1 MVKNIDHIAIAVN
14 DLAVAAPIF
23 EAILGTT
30 IYKKEMIASEGV
42 CTHFLQIG
50 ETKIELLESINE
62 NGTIAKFLQKKGQGM
77 HHIALEVD
85 DIYQEM
91 KRLQAQGFELLN
103 DVPKIG
109 ADQKLICF
117 LHPNTT
123 AGVLVE
129 LVQTPL

>member
-14 DLAVAAPIF
+14 DLSVAAPIF
-23 EAILGTT
+23 EAILGTA

-50 ETKIELLESINE
+50 ETKIELLESIND

>member
-1 MVKNIDHIAIAVN
+1 VVKNIDHIAIAVN
-14 DLAVAAPIF
+14 NLAVAAPIF
-23 EAILGTT
+23 ETILGTT
-30 IYKKEMIASEGV
+30 IYKKEMVESEGV

-50 ETKIELLESINE
+50 ETKIELLESTPE
-62 NGTIAKFLQKKGQGM
+62 NGTLAKFLQKKGQGM

-85 DIYQEM
+85 DIYLEM
-91 KRLQAQGFELLN
+91 NRLQAQGFELLN
-103 DVPKIG
+103 DIPKIG
-109 ADQKLICF
+109 ADHKLICF

>member
-62 NGTIAKFLQKKGQGM
+62 SGTIAKFLQKKGQGM

>member
-23 EAILGTT
+23 EAILGTA

-62 NGTIAKFLQKKGQGM
+62 SGTIAKFLQKKGQGM

>member
-23 EAILGTT
+23 EAILGTA

-50 ETKIELLESINE
+50 ETKIELLESIND

>member
-1 MVKNIDHIAIAVN
+1 VVKNIDHIAIAVN

-23 EAILGTT
+23 EAILGTA

-50 ETKIELLESINE
+50 ETKIELLESIND